1 LKKYISKIFILFIIT
16 LGGAVSEEKRQDTS
30 IAFSGQVMART
41 QAVLNS
47 GVRIQILKIIQSSD
61 GNDTVEVRKLE
72 GKSIF
77 MSAFGSVRNRSLQI
91 AFFKSLKIG
100 QVFPVSIKIEKNG
113 QCTVKELSPS
123 QIEIARRTQLQM
135 SPSSSSG
142 GKEVSPNSQLG
153 NVDFSQTQ
161 VFRELQNNV
170 KRLRL
175 ENKEMGARIMK
186 LESRLSRMEI
196 LLRSKK

>member
-1 LKKYISKIFILFIIT
+1 MFIIT

-77 MSAFGSVRNRSLQI
+77 MSAFGSVRNRSLR
-91 AFFKSLKIG
+91 FL
-100 QVFPVSIKIEKNG
+100 
-113 QCTVKELSPS
+113 
-123 QIEIARRTQLQM
+123 
-135 SPSSSSG
+135 
-142 GKEVSPNSQLG
+142 
-153 NVDFSQTQ
+153 
-161 VFRELQNNV
+161 
-170 KRLRL
+170 
-175 ENKEMGARIMK
+175 
-186 LESRLSRMEI
+186 
-196 LLRSKK
+196 